1 MKSRIKTAARCA
13 GIILAIVAA
22 SHSWTP
28 SPVAAAGPPVRR
40 STGMSAPMRSA
51 PRTTSGF
58 TNVPPPNRTYQHMG
72 IINGTSSGGSRANV
86 VIRTPITNRSIVTGG
101 IVTTTRAI
109 NFPARPIVE
118 SAVTGRVAVG
128 RPNLGQPAT
137 NTPVPA
143 IIDTADLRTQV
154 GTGPVNTGRL
164 ADSFRNAGPI
174 RNILPPTTPVSNTPI
189 SNTPVPV
196 AGPDLDIAEP
206 SPDLVVRPTPAP
218 PAGPGGLIN
227 PPRNPINIG
236 DVLSGLKNLVDRLP
250 VESGSSDGGSAG
262 GGGAAVEPSAPSTG
276 SQVVSSDV
284 VATESAEPIAAP
296 IAVDVEL
303 VDVRLIDAGNG
314 RTTGPAFR
322 IWVRNNGPIE
332 IASPL
337 EVVLVAGDDR
347 PVSDTAPHAAAELKS
362 PAAGELTSVDLRLP
376 FAAYAVGTDAEGRP
390 LPFTKIIAIVN
401 LPETYADARDEN
413 NIASFDRDAVK
424 LVDLKIMSVQ
434 VEAEGKTAL
443 LSGEGFG
450 RYPGRI
456 VLEAAGL
463 KLLAEV
469 VAWNHSQIRIKLPAL
484 DLVEAVTLATTV
496 RREDGAVVASEIKI
510 QPGK

>member
-28 SPVAAAGPPVRR
+28 SPAAAAGPPVRR

-58 TNVPPPNRTYQHMG
+58 TNVPPPSRTYQHMG
-72 IINGTSSGGSRANV
+72 ITNGAPSNGIRSNV
-86 VIRTPITNRSIVTGG
+86 VIRTPIINRSTVTGG

-137 NTPVPA
+137 NNPVPA

-196 AGPDLDIAEP
+196 AGHDLDIAEP

-218 PAGPGGLIN
+218 PAGPGGLVN
-227 PPRNPINIG
+227 PPRDRINIG
-236 DVLSGLKNLVDRLP
+236 DVLSGLKDLVDRLP
-250 VESGSSDGGSAG
+250 VETGSSDGGSA
-262 GGGAAVEPSAPSTG
+262 GGGAAVEPSAPSTD
-276 SQVVSSDV
+276 SEVVSSDV

-322 IWVRNNGPIE
+322 VWVRNNGPIE

-347 PVSDTAPHAAAELKS
+347 PVGDTAPHAAAEFKS

-376 FAAYAVGTDAEGRP
+376 FTAYAVGTDAEGRP
-390 LPFTKIIAIVN
+390 SPFTKIIAIVN
-401 LPETYADARDEN
+401 PPETYADARDEN
-413 NIASFDRDAVK
+413 NIASFDRDAIK
-424 LVDLKIMSVQ
+424 LVDLKLTSVA
-434 VEAEGKTAL
+434 VDAEGKTAL

-450 RYPGRI
+450 RNPGKI

-484 DLVEAVTLATTV
+484 DLVEAVTLPTTV